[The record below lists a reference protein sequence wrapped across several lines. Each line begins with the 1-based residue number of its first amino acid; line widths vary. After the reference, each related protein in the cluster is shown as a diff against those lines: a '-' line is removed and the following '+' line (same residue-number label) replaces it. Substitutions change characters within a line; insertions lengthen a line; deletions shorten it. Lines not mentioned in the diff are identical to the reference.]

1 MYADETS
8 ITFAGSD
15 VDEINS
21 CINLDLERIRV
32 WLAANKLTLNT
43 SSNQRLVECVRQDTR
58 KDSEARGAEA
68 HGMALT
74 SFAPETFSGGAKLP
88 TSYSP

>member
-1 MYADETS
+1 MYVDDTS

-32 WLAANKLTLNT
+32 WLAANKLTLN
-43 SSNQRLVECVRQDTR
+43 D
-58 KDSEARGAEA
+58 KDRIPSDWFQAKAFKFYSE
-68 HGMALT
+68 
-74 SFAPETFSGGAKLP
+74 
-88 TSYSP
+88 SYC